1 MVGAEAPALAGR
13 HDGSWRP
20 AGEPTFGLLAELPAA
35 LDRAVQLCRAV
46 WGALLAPD
54 SGAGYVL
61 LAGAHLSTELACAL
75 SEADPQAVLA
85 ARPGV
90 LAGYQL
96 VSVPL
101 HAGGLGLGL
110 LALGFAGQATAIEQ
124 PALLEALADG
134 LAVRLRAQPLQ
145 HIARLTSQ
153 LGLINRLG
161 QYTSSIHDQH
171 RLFGQITHVIHE
183 SLGYDTIQLLLVDQ
197 QTSLIE
203 LAHASGAA
211 GELLLRQGFSE
222 LVGGRGIIGW
232 VAGSGQIWISDD
244 VTRDPHYVYHRL
256 MPHTAAEIALPL
268 RVGERIIGVL
278 DVQSDRAGAFDAE
291 DIFLLQTVA
300 DQIAPALEYNRLFA
314 AERQERELATTLRD
328 ISRIVCSSLDLAQVL
343 DLILQQIDRVV
354 PHSGTRITLRG
365 EDDLMRVVA
374 AKGYADNAMAMRSV
388 FRAEQAALTAPVL
401 FDHQTLVVADARSDP
416 RWFWQ
421 IGAEQV
427 RSWCCAPL
435 VIKDRCIGWLC
446 VDWAEPNFY
455 TEVHARNVRAFA
467 DQAAVAIE
475 NAQLYAAVKEFNDQ
489 LDRKVQRRTSELR
502 QARDQLAAKAEQLS
516 ALLRRVVHV
525 QEAERQRI
533 AHDLHDGVTQ
543 SILATIYELHA
554 LRRRIG
560 GPGSDADRRIAGSQQ
575 LLDSTLHEMKRII
588 YALRPRALD
597 ELGLIAA
604 LEHLVAE
611 IRARHALEV
620 RLEIAGTPIQLAD
633 EIELAIYRIVQEATQ
648 NSLRH
653 AAARQLWIQV
663 EFAPQLLCVS
673 VADDGCGIAAGRA
686 GGGLGLAGMRERAQ
700 ALGGRLE
707 IVSQAGAGTRIAF
720 ELDRCCYMQSD

>member
-1 MVGAEAPALAGR
+1 MVGVETPALVGR
-13 HDGSWRP
+13 HDGRWRS
-20 AGEPTFGLLAELPAA
+20 AGDPTSGLLAELPAA
-35 LDRAVQLCRAV
+35 LDRAIQLCRAD
-46 WGALLAPD
+46 WGALLAPG
-54 SGAGYVL
+54 SGAGYTLV
-61 LAGAHLSTELACAL
+61 AGARLSAELARAL
-75 SEADPQAVLA
+75 TEADLQAISA
-85 ARPGV
+85 ARPGAPTCV
-90 LAGYQL
+90 LVGYQL
-96 VSVPL
+96 VAVPL
-101 HAGGLGLGL
+101 RDGGSVLGL
-110 LALGFAGQATAIEQ
+110 LALGFAGQAAAIEQ

-134 LAVRLRAQPLQ
+134 LAVRLRAQPRQ
-145 HIARLTSQ
+145 RIARLTSQ

-161 QYTSSIHDQH
+161 QYTSSIHDRRQ
-171 RLFGQITHVIHE
+171 LFGQITHVIHE

-197 QTSLIE
+197 QTGLVE
-203 LAHASGAA
+203 LAHASGVA
-211 GELLLRQGFSE
+211 GEPLLRQGFSE
-222 LVGGRGIIGW
+222 PVGGRGIIGW

-244 VTRDPHYVYHRL
+244 VTRDPHYIYHRL

-278 DVQSDRAGAFDAE
+278 DVQSERAGEFDAD

-374 AKGYADNAMAMRSV
+374 AKGYADNVMAMRSV
-388 FRAEQAALTAPVL
+388 FRAEEAVLTAPVL
-401 FDHQTLVVADARSDP
+401 YEHQTLVVADARTDP

-421 IGAEQV
+421 VGAEQV

-446 VDWAEPNFY
+446 VDWDEPNFY

-489 LDRKVQRRTSELR
+489 LDRKVQRRTGELR

-543 SILATIYELHA
+543 SILAAIYELHA

-560 GPGSDADRRIAGSQQ
+560 GPDGDADRRIAGSQQ

-604 LEHLVAE
+604 LEHLAAE
-611 IRARHALEV
+611 IRERHGLEV
-620 RLEIAGTPIQLAD
+620 VLEIAGAPSQLAD

-653 AAARQLWIQV
+653 AAASQLRIEV
-663 EFAPQLLCVS
+663 EFAPRLLCVS
-673 VADDGCGIAAGRA
+673 VGDDGCGIAAERA

-707 IVSQAGAGTRIAF
+707 IVSEAGAGTRIVFA
-720 ELDRCCYMQSD
+720 LDG